1 MSPIAAVATAAAAA
15 YLAVC
20 TAGRLRTRR
29 SRSTQV
35 LLVAG
40 ILTTAAFTVVIPG
53 IYEGVSALLGSPNAA
68 DPLSKI
74 LLLVAVALTGHQF
87 TAAADAVRARKTIA
101 GAAGLLAFT
110 AAVGTMALTFP
121 AVQAPYSS
129 PFLLAFLDQTAAK
142 VYTTAALAYLAF
154 VAALLCPGA
163 VRIACVARTGAQR
176 AGARLLSAGFALAVV
191 RAPLELFTTPGREQL
206 FNIVSCASAACVA
219 GGLACFASHRKQ
231 NPQRPTVYVKSYL
244 VDEER

>member
-1 MSPIAAVATAAAAA
+1 MSPVAAVATAAAAA

-29 SRSTQV
+29 TRSTQV
-35 LLVAG
+35 LLIAG
-40 ILTTAAFTVVIPG
+40 IFTTAAFTLVVPG

-87 TAAADAVRARKTIA
+87 TAAANAVRARRAIA
-101 GAAGLLAFT
+101 GAPGLLAFI
-110 AAVGTMALTFP
+110 AAVGVMAVTFP
-121 AVQAPYSS
+121 SVQAPYSS
-129 PFLLAFLDQTAAK
+129 PFLLAFLDQVPAK
-142 VYTTAALAYLAF
+142 VYTTATLAYLAF
-154 VAALLCPGA
+154 VAGLLCPGA
-163 VRIACVARTGAQR
+163 VRISRIARTAAQR
-176 AGARLLSAGFALAVV
+176 AGARLLSAGFALAAL

-231 NPQRPTVYVKSYL
+231 NPQRPAAYVKSYL
-244 VDEER
+244 VEEER